1 MRGQQLTRAL
11 KLLAPGLILL
21 QATSCSL
28 LNEYLQTVLL
38 GVTAAGSIAILQNL

>member
-1 MRGQQLTRAL
+1 MRGHQLTRAL

-21 QATSCSL
+21 QTSSCL
-28 LNEYLQTVLL
+28 AFNEFVQTLLL